1 MKLFLGH
8 RLMSQSIC
16 EGLCLEAAGVCVM
29 TVRAVVMLSESQGG
43 DQDLIVAEGGP
54 RLWRR
59 MVNCVLTF
67 GGMRG
72 TAKLTWRIWASAM
85 LVLDV
90 MSSLICVRL
99 YLIGVELMMSE
110 VVSM

>member
-1 MKLFLGH
+1 MKLFLGN

-29 TVRAVVMLSESQGG
+29 TVKVVVLSESQEG
-43 DQDLIVAEGGP
+43 DQDLIVAKGGP